1 MWYKVFIIGLSVVFL
16 TGCNGRSA
24 STRDFSITIESSEKN
39 LRLYDT
45 IKVAVKNK
53 KAIAVDSIV
62 IKIAGNKMTAV
73 NDAIILTD
81 IKPGRQE
88 LSVAVF
94 HDGKSQLLK
103 KNITVLS
110 PVAPRRYTYKII
122 NEYPHDMDAY
132 TQGLEFYNDTL
143 YESTGRK
150 GKSELR
156 KIAYKTGEVVARTQL
171 DDTYFGEGLTIMN
184 DKIYVLTWQSGK
196 GFVYDLKTLNLLS
209 SFAYGESKEGWGLCN
224 DGKKLFKSD
233 GTEKIWIVNPETLA
247 EEANIQMVTHTSV
260 FSKANELEYVNGKIY
275 ANTYLKDGVM
285 IINPETGIIE
295 GVIDFRGLKAKV
307 TQHEDLD
314 VLNGIAYNPKTK
326 TFFITGKNWDM
337 LFEVVI
343 VEKG

>member
-1 MWYKVFIIGLSVVFL
+1 MWYKVFIVGLGIVFL

-24 STRDFSITIESSEKN
+24 STRDFSIKIESAEKK

-45 IKVAVKNK
+45 IRVAVKNK
-53 KAIAVDSIV
+53 KAIAVDSVV
-62 IKIAGNKMTAV
+62 IKIAGNKMTTV
-73 NDAIILTD
+73 NDSIVLTG

-94 HDGKSQLLK
+94 HDGKSPLLK
-103 KNITVLS
+103 KNITILS

-122 NEYPHDMDAY
+122 NEYPHDIDAY

-156 KIAYKTGEVVARTQL
+156 KIAYKTGEVVARTPL
-171 DDTYFGEGLTIMN
+171 DNIYFGEGLTIMN

-196 GFVYDLKTLNLLS
+196 GFVYDLKTLSLLS

-224 DGKKLFKSD
+224 DGEKLFKSD
-233 GTEKIWIVNPETLA
+233 GTEKIWIINPETLA
-247 EEANIQMVTHTSV
+247 EEANIQTVTHTSV

-326 TFFITGKNWDM
+326 TFFITGKNWDT

>member
-1 MWYKVFIIGLSVVFL
+1 MWYKVFIVGLGVVFL
-16 TGCNGRSA
+16 TGCNGRSV
-24 STRDFSITIESSEKN
+24 STRDFSVTIESAEKK

-53 KAIAVDSIV
+53 KAVAVDSVV
-62 IKIAGNKMTAV
+62 IKIAGNRMTAV
-73 NDAIILTD
+73 NDSIVLTG

-88 LSVAVF
+88 LSVGIF
-94 HDGKSQLLK
+94 HEEKSSLLK
-103 KNITVLS
+103 KNITILS
-110 PVAPRRYTYKII
+110 PVKPKLYTYKII
-122 NEYPHDMDAY
+122 NEYPHDIDAY

-156 KIAYKTGEVVARTQL
+156 KIAYKTGKVVARTKL
-171 DDTYFGEGLTIMN
+171 DDSYFGEGLTIMN
-184 DKIYVLTWQSGK
+184 DNIYVLTWQSGK
-196 GFVYDLKTLNLLS
+196 GLVYDLKTLSLLS
-209 SFAYGESKEGWGLCN
+209 SFAYGKSKEGWGLCN
-224 DGKKLFKSD
+224 DGEKLFKSD
-233 GTEKIWIVNPETLA
+233 GTEKIWILNPETLA
-247 EEANIQMVTHTSV
+247 EEANIQTVSHTSV

-285 IINPETGIIE
+285 IINPEDGIIE

-326 TFFITGKNWDM
+326 TFFITGKNWDT